1 MAVEHFGDL
10 PNGRPVER
18 VRLRAG
24 ALQANILTFGA
35 IVQDVR
41 LDGVAHPLV
50 LGADNL
56 TPYLGPMNY
65 FGAMVGR
72 FANRIAQG
80 SYSADG
86 QTYHLSRNFHDRH
99 CLHGGRAG
107 SSRQLWQIVECTD
120 DSVELAL
127 KMPNGENGFPGNLD
141 VALTVALSES
151 ALQFDIR
158 ATTDRTTPCSFSHH
172 GYFNLD
178 DTGSLAQHTLRIA
191 AGHYLPVD
199 HDLIPT
205 GEAAPVAETRLDFN
219 LARSLSDLTL
229 DHNFC
234 LSSARTECRPVAW
247 LASRESGLHMQVDT
261 TEPGLQVYTPRH
273 LPEVGVQGLD
283 GRTYFTSAG
292 VALEAQAWP
301 DSPNR
306 PNFPNAMLHPGETYH
321 HRTRYAFSNA
331 PD

>member
-1 MAVEHFGDL
+1 MTTEHFGNL
-10 PNGRPVER
+10 PDGRPVER

-24 ALQANILTFGA
+24 NMQANVLTLGA
-35 IVQDVR
+35 IVQDLR
-41 LDGVAHPLV
+41 MAGVGHPLV
-50 LGADNL
+50 LGADKL
-56 TPYLGPMNY
+56 TPYLRPMNY

-80 SYSADG
+80 RYSADG

-99 CLHGGRAG
+99 CLHGGRTG
-107 SSRQLWQIVECTD
+107 SSRQLWTIAQCAA
-120 DSVELAL
+120 DSVHMTLR
-127 KMPNGENGFPGNLD
+127 MPDGENGFPGNLD
-141 VALTVALSES
+141 VALTVSLTEG
-151 ALQFDIR
+151 ALQFDIS
-158 ATTDRTTPCSFSHH
+158 ATTDRATPCSFSHH

-178 DTGSLAQHTLRIA
+178 DSGSLAQHTLRIA

-205 GEAAPVAETRLDFN
+205 GEVAPVAETRLDFN
-219 LARSLSDLTL
+219 HARSLHGLRL

-261 TEPGLQVYTPRH
+261 TEPGLQVYTAGH
-273 LPEVGVQGLD
+273 LPEAGVEGLE
-283 GRTYFTSAG
+283 GRSYATFAG

-301 DSPNR
+301 DSLNR
-306 PNFPNAMLHPGETYH
+306 TNFPNATLQPGDTYQ
-321 HRTRYAFSNA
+321 HRTRYSFSDA
-331 PD
+331 QD